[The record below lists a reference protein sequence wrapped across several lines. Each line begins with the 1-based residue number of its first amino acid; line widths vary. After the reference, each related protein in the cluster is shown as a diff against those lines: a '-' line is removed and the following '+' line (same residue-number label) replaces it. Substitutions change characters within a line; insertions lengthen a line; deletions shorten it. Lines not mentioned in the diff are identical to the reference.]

1 MNLKPYALK
10 LLIFLLW
17 GCSHQPQEK
26 IEPKS
31 ATFEFNY
38 NVDFTESGY
47 LKAWIPL
54 PQTNQHQIISNLSID
69 TELNMYI
76 AKDDIYRNTFIVLDG
91 QVMAPQSVDIS
102 YTFTRKETQS
112 YYDQTSEMMFSV
124 YKAEMDLVPRDVRFE
139 KISKSIISDGV
150 LFGRE
155 LYNYVLDH
163 MTYDKSGEGWGHG
176 DAIYASDSA
185 RGDCTDFHSLFNA
198 VSRTHGIPSRFNI
211 GFPIADTT
219 EGDVAEYHCWTE
231 YYTDEKGWIPVDIS
245 EADKRPEKAAYY
257 YGHLD
262 ERRIMLS
269 VGRDIRLPNGAPSDV
284 ANFSVYP
291 YVKIDGKVSE
301 SFTKFFSFKEVINE

>member
-1 MNLKPYALK
+1 LNLKPYALK

-17 GCSHQPQEK
+17 GCSHQPQEI

-38 NVDFTESGY
+38 NVEFTESGY
-47 LKAWIPL
+47 LKAWIPI
-54 PQTNQHQIISNLSID
+54 PQTNQHQIVSNLSID

-112 YYDQTSEMMFSV
+112 YYDQTNEKMFAV
-124 YKAEMDLVPRDVRFE
+124 YTAEMDLVPRDERFE
-139 KISKSIISDGV
+139 RISSALSGEGEQ
-150 LFGRE
+150 FGRN
-155 LYNYVLDH
+155 LYRYVLDH
-163 MTYDKSGEGWGHG
+163 MDYDTSEAGWGLG

-185 RGDCTDFHSLFNA
+185 KGNCTDYHSLFNA
-198 VSRTHGIPSRFNI
+198 ISRTHGMPARFNI
-211 GFPIADTT
+211 GFSMDDTT
-219 EGDVAEYHCWTE
+219 EGDISDYHCWTE
-231 YYTDEKGWIPVDIS
+231 YHTEEKGWIPLDIIK
-245 EADKRPEKAAYY
+245 ADDSPEKVDY
-257 YGHLD
+257 YGYLD

-301 SFTKFFSFKEVINE
+301 SFTTSFSFKEVIDE